1 MERAHSG
8 TTHPPAHTAQVQ
20 SAEQRRAFQRP
31 PEGVRKIV
39 LATNLAETAIT
50 IDDVVYVI
58 DSGRVKEKSYD
69 PHTAVSTLQ
78 QAWVRQ
84 AASASAASACLPST
98 VTTNRIAERVSSLPV
113 TFLCFPSR
121 LNAILSTRDSLR
133 CHQAP
138 CVFSMLYS

>member
-1 MERAHSG
+1 MHLTRMGSGDHSDP
-8 TTHPPAHTAQVQ
+8 THPHTHTAQVQ

-31 PEGVRKIV
+31 PDGVRKIV

-84 AASASAASACLPST
+84 ETDRPSAASACLPST
-98 VTTNRIAERVSSLPV
+98 IKTINPQRGCPVSL
-113 TFLCFPSR
+113 
-121 LNAILSTRDSLR
+121 
-133 CHQAP
+133 
-138 CVFSMLYS
+138 

>member
-1 MERAHSG
+1 MHLHAS
-8 TTHPPAHTAQVQ
+8 QVQ
-20 SAEQRRAFQRP
+20 SAEQRRAFQPP

-78 QAWVRQ
+78 QAWVRHETEI
-84 AASASAASACLPST
+84 ALLPPP
-98 VTTNRIAERVSSLPV
+98 PV
-113 TFLCFPSR
+113 FLCVVMRHPSNR
-121 LNAILSTRDSLR
+121 VD
-133 CHQAP
+133 
-138 CVFSMLYS
+138 FS

>member
-1 MERAHSG
+1 MDSGDRLTRTPSAHP
-8 TTHPPAHTAQVQ
+8 HAAQVQ

-78 QAWVRQ
+78 QAWVRHETEI
-84 AASASAASACLPST
+84 ALCRLRLSFCVLSIRHPS
-98 VTTNRIAERVSSLPV
+98 NRVEFDCR
-113 TFLCFPSR
+113 
-121 LNAILSTRDSLR
+121 
-133 CHQAP
+133 
-138 CVFSMLYS
+138 